1 MTWHFTHDKKETIIA
16 LLHDIGTPCFAHCID
31 YVFED
36 YLNQES
42 SEKDLTEIINK
53 DEKIQI
59 FLKEDNVTI
68 EDLKDYSHFPILE
81 NKSPKLCTDRLDGV
95 FHTAYIWLHTTSL
108 KEIKEMYNNMIVLK
122 NEDNNREIG
131 FKDKKTAEKF
141 VSLVYNYAK
150 ELQGN
155 KDKYVMKY
163 ISELVKKE
171 EEICNIFNQ
180 NFISWK
186 KFNKANNLM
195 KTEKKPNNQFY
206 ISFETKRRNT
216 IPLVYTEDGDKRIVE
231 VSNVAK
237 NFYHKLKEYKDTT
250 YAYVEE
256 IKTI

>member
-1 MTWHFTHDKKETIIA
+1 
-16 LLHDIGTPCFAHCID
+16 
-31 YVFED
+31 
-36 YLNQES
+36 
-42 SEKDLTEIINK
+42 
-53 DEKIQI
+53 
-59 FLKEDNVTI
+59 
-68 EDLKDYSHFPILE
+68 
-81 NKSPKLCTDRLDGV
+81 
-95 FHTAYIWLHTTSL
+95 
-108 KEIKEMYNNMIVLK
+108 
-122 NEDNNREIG
+122 
-131 FKDKKTAEKF
+131 
-141 VSLVYNYAK
+141 VYNYAK

-163 ISELVKKE
+163 ISELVKKSVEKKLITIEDLYVKKE